1 MVAAAV
7 LLPRDPD
14 ALPLLRRSPP
24 ADATVTGIFNL
35 PARRGAPACGTRIGR
50 LLPVAL
56 RRDPPLDDSAGRSD
70 TALVMLFPPDASGM
84 CSLGVQ
90 ADFLRRFH
98 WNVERIIGFINP
110 ALPRTRG
117 EGGRSIVAVR
127 ARNAGNIP
135 NGIVASLGQPGLATS
150 GAADT
155 DVAVTE
161 FGVAEIRELPLDGGP
176 GR

>member
-1 MVAAAV
+1 
-7 LLPRDPD
+7 
-14 ALPLLRRSPP
+14 
-24 ADATVTGIFNL
+24 
-35 PARRGAPACGTRIGR
+35 
-50 LLPVAL
+50 
-56 RRDPPLDDSAGRSD
+56 
-70 TALVMLFPPDASGM
+70 MLFPPDASGM

-117 EGGRSIVAVR
+117 EGGRSIVAAR